1 MEGLSSSFFLIIRSK
16 TMNLQKVV
24 KVAEGASII
33 LAVILIHTIFKP
45 LNERLNEK
53 DEEQE

>member
-33 LAVILIHTIFKP
+33 LAVILIHYLQAF
-45 LNERLNEK
+45 E
-53 DEEQE
+53 